1 MTDWPR
7 LVHDHGPLVW
17 RTAYRLLGHD
27 ADAAD
32 CFQEAFAAALQ
43 LSRRQPVAHWPSLL
57 RRLATARALD
67 RLRRRYRERAE
78 AVTESVDSAA
88 PGPGPVERA
97 EGAELAERLRQAL
110 SQLPPREAEVFCLR
124 CVDDL
129 SYDAIADQLGLSVN
143 AVGVLLHRARGRL
156 KGPLAAFLTNQDA

>member
-1 MTDWPR
+1 MTDWPQ
-7 LVHDHGPLVW
+7 LVHDYGPLVW

-32 CFQEAFAAALQ
+32 CFQDTFAAALQ
-43 LSRRQPVAHWPSLL
+43 LSRRQAVAHWPTLL

-67 RLRRRYRERAE
+67 RLRRRYRERAGG
-78 AVTESVDSAA
+78 VTEAADAAA

-97 EGAELAERLRQAL
+97 EGAELAGRLRDAL
-110 SQLPPREAEVFCLR
+110 THLPPREAEVFCLR

-129 SYDAIADQLGLSVN
+129 SYDAIADQLGLSAN

-156 KGPLAAFLTNQDA
+156 KGLLAAFLTNQDA